1 MRASITAILYRT
13 FTYIFSPISYVR
25 GKCFTRVRLAASRA
39 AGAAT
44 APVPWVRRL
53 FLAWG
58 NQCLA
63 CHACQE
69 CFAKSRSRSRHSTL
83 LLEPRFFQFRS
94 RWIMDSLL
102 EDITLD
108 ARLRLEKKIRDS
120 NRTLTAISSERR
132 KTIDVD
138 GVHRQLFPDLPP
150 NSILRDLSS
159 LSRFLSAKSLLRL
172 HRSGDFCLVAP
183 LQRCTDSLSFS
194 KLSSMLS
201 SSGVSQPA
209 WLKNDFSAVSDQ
221 LLLPFARHGDSCFWQ
236 VACLSPGTD
245 VSQFCSMPLVTSLPL
260 VDIIITG
267 KTQKHKQASNI
278 RMDRLID
285 GQHKNTRKSS
295 V

>member
-1 MRASITAILYRT
+1 MYIFSSFSANTLLEHKFNVLHFLLSVPAVLVFFCCTVLQLFALFFCFGDQVLSPGSSLATDFFTAILYRT

-25 GKCFTRVRLAASRA
+25 GKCSTRVRLAASRA

-132 KTIDVD
+132 TTIDVD
-138 GVHRQLFPDLPP
+138 GVHRLVFQQLFP
-150 NSILRDLSS
+150 IC
-159 LSRFLSAKSLLRL
+159 
-172 HRSGDFCLVAP
+172 HRNPFCAIY
-183 LQRCTDSLSFS
+183 R
-194 KLSSMLS
+194 
-201 SSGVSQPA
+201 
-209 WLKNDFSAVSDQ
+209 
-221 LLLPFARHGDSCFWQ
+221 
-236 VACLSPGTD
+236 LSPGFCPPSLFFACTGQGTF
-245 VSQFCSMPLVTSLPL
+245 VSSLLFSDARIPFHFPSCRLCCRHLVSPSLP
-260 VDIIITG
+260 G
-267 KTQKHKQASNI
+267 
-278 RMDRLID
+278 
-285 GQHKNTRKSS
+285 
-295 V
+295 